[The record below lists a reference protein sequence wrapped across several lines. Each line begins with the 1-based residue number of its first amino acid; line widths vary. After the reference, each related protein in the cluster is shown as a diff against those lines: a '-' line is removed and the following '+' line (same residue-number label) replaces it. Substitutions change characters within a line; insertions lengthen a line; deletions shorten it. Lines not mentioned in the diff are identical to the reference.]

1 MFTGIVQGIGEIIS
15 LSEVNTVT
23 TVEIKLPNVDNLA
36 IGASVSINGVCLTVV
51 KIDSDIVQFDII
63 NETMERTNLGDL
75 TIGDSVNICL
85 LYTSP
90 SPRDTG

>member
-36 IGASVSINGVCLTVV
+36 IGALSLIHISEPTRRI
-51 KIDSDIVQFDII
+51 
-63 NETMERTNLGDL
+63 
-75 TIGDSVNICL
+75 
-85 LYTSP
+85 
-90 SPRDTG
+90 